1 MSKSNS
7 PRLHRRAFI
16 KSAVASATA
25 LSSASL
31 LAETRKLGLPA
42 SEQGTRS
49 PYEQLTK
56 SVQGQMRT
64 HADTP
69 LHKLH
74 GTITPSDLH
83 FERSHSGIPEI
94 SPNTHNL
101 LIHGLVD
108 RNLKFSL
115 ADLKR
120 FPSCTYITFIECAGN
135 SQNYLKKEP
144 QTTPQNIAGLTSQSE
159 WTGVALSTLLR
170 ETGLKHKAKWLLAEG
185 GDAALMTRSIPIEK
199 AMDDAIICYAQN
211 GEAVRPEQGYPI
223 RLLLPGWEGSCC
235 VKWLRRLEVGDK
247 PWMTREETAKYTDP
261 LSNGTARQFSFV
273 MDARSV
279 ITSPAYPSQLQRGWH
294 EIRGLAWSG
303 RGRVKTV
310 SISTDGGFHWQPAT
324 LHGPVLDK
332 AHTRF
337 SLPWH
342 WDGKETVLLS
352 RVIDNTG
359 YIQPWAKEVIATRG
373 AGSLRYHNNA
383 IIGWRVKPDGCVYYE
398 IVA

>member
-1 MSKSNS
+1 MPK
-7 PRLHRRAFI
+7 PDELRLHRRAFI
-16 KSAVASATA
+16 KSAVISAA
-25 LSSASL
+25 GLSSTNI
-31 LAETRKLGLPA
+31 LAETRRLGPPA

-49 PYEQLTK
+49 PHEQLK
-56 SVQGQMRT
+56 KHVHGQMLT

-69 LHKLH
+69 IHQLH

-83 FERSHSGIPEI
+83 FERSHSGIPAI
-94 SPNTHNL
+94 SPDTYRL

-120 FPSCTYITFIECAGN
+120 FPSCTRITFVECAGN
-135 SQNYLKKEP
+135 CQDYLKKGPE
-144 QTTPQNIAGLTSQSE
+144 TTPQQLAGQTSQSE

-211 GEAVRPEQGYPI
+211 GEAVRPEQGYPV

-235 VKWLRRLEVGDK
+235 VKWLRRIEVGDQ

-261 LSNGTARQFSFV
+261 LPNGTARQFSFV

-279 ITSPAYPSQLQRGWH
+279 ITSPAYPTQLRPGWH
-294 EIRGLAWSG
+294 DIRSLAWSG
-303 RGRVKTV
+303 RGSVKTV

-324 LHGPVLDK
+324 LHDPVLDK

-337 SLPWH
+337 SLPWY

-352 RVIDNTG
+352 RVIDDTG
-359 YIQPWAKEVIATRG
+359 YRQPWAKEIIAARG

-398 IVA
+398 VVA